1 MTINTRFN
9 LGDTVYVLIHGQLIK
24 TTITT
29 ISTSSYL
36 YDDGTVSNSAMYN
49 SRELKMAF
57 RGDEVFS
64 SPEEYEGLKKIANI

>member
-1 MTINTRFN
+1 MTIKTRFN

-36 YDDGTVSNSAMYN
+36 YDDGTVSHSAMYN
-49 SRELKMAF
+49 SRELKKAF
-57 RGDEVFS
+57 MDDEVFA
-64 SPEEYEGLKKIANI
+64 SPEEYENLKKVANI